1 MKTNFLRRSFIR
13 CFALFTLLL
22 GWRYGAAEI
31 KLPAIFSDNMVLQRD
46 SEVSLWGWS
55 NGGKQIV
62 VVPSWSQQMYYTDVD
77 EEGRWKIK
85 LPTPEAGG
93 PYEIRLSDG
102 QEICLRNILIGE
114 VWVCA
119 GQSNMEM
126 WMMGY
131 VGEVVEGAVDEL
143 IHAND
148 YGNMRLLT
156 VERNMSDVPDREC
169 VTSGWQKVSSAT
181 LARFSAVAFFFGKTL
196 YSVLHVPIGLICAAK
211 SSSMI
216 QEWMPKEDVDQMKN
230 DNNEG
235 RWKVASRLYNGMISP
250 IEGYTTRGFIWY
262 QGEPNIKDY
271 DVYDDMMIRLVRSWR
286 RKWHNFQMP
295 FYFVQLAPYK
305 YGKHERD
312 LFPLM
317 IEAQYK
323 AAARISYSGIVVTS
337 DLGSVHHIHPG
348 KKKTVGERLAFLAL
362 RKDYGVEGLPHA
374 APLFKQFIKENNKLI
389 LSFCHIGLD
398 GRLPKITGHFF
409 SDLYPLQGFE
419 IAGGDRIFYPAKA
432 RVAEDRLRIVV
443 WNDSVLNP
451 VAVRYNFVN
460 IPCGNVE
467 TVEGQPLAPFRTDN
481 W

>member
-1 MKTNFLRRSFIR
+1 M
-13 CFALFTLLL
+13 
-22 GWRYGAAEI
+22 
-31 KLPAIFSDNMVLQRD
+31 
-46 SEVSLWGWS
+46 
-55 NGGKQIV
+55 
-62 VVPSWSQQMYYTDVD
+62 
-77 EEGRWKIK
+77 
-85 LPTPEAGG
+85 PTPEAGG

-262 QGEPNIKDY
+262 QGESNIKDY

-323 AAARISYSGIVVTS
+323 AAARIPYSGIVVTS